1 MWKKQKN
8 IMKSLLIVLLLSIS
22 TTVYGQEIKHIAGL
36 LISHDINL
44 SEYLLKEVYGK
55 VKRSGNILYSQNID
69 FANGK
74 YKGVDI
80 KIEFKNGKMSRGTIT
95 TYKNTKIQKNSNKLD
110 LWTEITNDVKSNY
123 GDYTVIDADKN
134 FRWDCRNGFV
144 SSIKDIDPKS
154 KVFSYV
160 EYHITGNE
168 DVGMLEYNDQDSLT
182 KSSINGFYDVNFGVS
197 KEEVKKIMKGK
208 GHRRFSDII
217 SLTYSNIYFTDLPS
231 ELSFWFAKDKFYRG
245 ESSVYGLEESFI
257 DYFS

>member
-144 SSIKDIDPKS
+144 SSIKD
-154 KVFSYV
+154 
-160 EYHITGNE
+160 
-168 DVGMLEYNDQDSLT
+168 
-182 KSSINGFYDVNFGVS
+182 
-197 KEEVKKIMKGK
+197 
-208 GHRRFSDII
+208 
-217 SLTYSNIYFTDLPS
+217 
-231 ELSFWFAKDKFYRG
+231 
-245 ESSVYGLEESFI
+245 
-257 DYFS
+257 